1 MKLSIK
7 RGLLCLIPLAIF
19 FILPSCRDCDPYSNP
34 SSYAVGAFYDK
45 NNPDQPLTTINFESV
60 SGIGGADISPM
71 SNGKYLLPLKIT
83 TRQTGF
89 SFIAQG
95 LADTTYIDYESSV
108 KVNGPDCGA
117 YEQLVGLG
125 VSRDP
130 SKEGTSSYSGVKG
143 ALFDSVIVVN
153 SVVSADTANENVQF
167 LLDVCDASTK
177 SPSRSLIVSFFNKDT
192 GEPKAMRFESIHVLG
207 KASNPIYTSGDN
219 FSTVL
224 LPVEGDNSTIFEF
237 EYKEDGVNISKQ
249 QMKVVFNAKTTISD
263 DETGCVFLSGIGDIK
278 LESGGNQGLEFTFA
292 NDSIFKKM
300 QVDRQVINTNLD
312 WPNVKLYN

>member
-7 RGLLCLIPLAIF
+7 RGLLCLIPLSIF
-19 FILPSCRDCDPYSNP
+19 FSLPSCRDCDPYSNP

-45 NNPDQPLTTINFESV
+45 NNPDQPLKTINFESV
-60 SGIGGADISPM
+60 SGIGGIDIPPM

-89 SFIAQG
+89 SFAAKG

-108 KVNGPDCGA
+108 NVNGPDCGA
-117 YEQLVGLG
+117 YEQLIGLG

-130 SKEGTSSYSGVKG
+130 NKEGTGSYSGVKG

-153 SVVSADTANENVQF
+153 SIVSADTANENIQF
-167 LLDVCDASTK
+167 LLDICDASSK
-177 SPSRSLIVSFFNKDT
+177 SPSRNLVVSFFNNDT
-192 GEPKAMRFESIHVLG
+192 GEPKTMRFKSIHIVG
-207 KASNPIYTSGDN
+207 KANDPLYTSGDN
-219 FSTVL
+219 FSTVF
-224 LPVEGDNSTIFEF
+224 LPVEGTRTTTFEF
-237 EYKEDGVNISKQ
+237 EYTENNVDILTQ

-263 DETGCVFLSGIGDIK
+263 DETGCIFLNGIGDLK
-278 LESGGNQGLEFTFA
+278 LESGGKQDIEFIFP
-292 NDSIFKKM
+292 NGPIFKKM
-300 QVDRQVINTNLD
+300 QIDRQVINTNAD